1 VRKARK
7 IVLAALAATATS
19 VALGVG
25 LAPAG
30 SATPK
35 KRTVRVLDYYFSPA
49 KMTVPRNT
57 VVVWKW
63 PAGGGDAHDVVLK
76 KGPRGAKKFA
86 SEVFLADERFPQ
98 KLSVPGRYSIICTL
112 HPEQM
117 QQTIVV
123 SKR

>member
-1 VRKARK
+1 VSKARN
-7 IVLAALAATATS
+7 IALAALAATG

-25 LAPAG
+25 PAHAG

-35 KRTVRVLDYYFSPA
+35 KRSVKVLDYYFSPA
-49 KMTVPRNT
+49 KMTVPRYT

-86 SEVFLADERFPQ
+86 SEVFLADERFQQ
-98 KLSVPGRYSIICTL
+98 KLSVPGTYSIICTL
-112 HPEQM
+112 HPDQM
-117 QQTIVV
+117 KQTIVV

>member
-7 IVLAALAATATS
+7 IALVALAATG
-19 VALGVG
+19 VAAGV
-25 LAPAG
+25 LPAQAG
-30 SATPK
+30 SANPK
-35 KRTVRVLDYYFSPA
+35 KRTVLVRDYYFTPP

-76 KGPRGAKKFA
+76 KGPKGAKKFA

-98 KLSVPGRYSIICTL
+98 KLTVPGRYSIICTL
-112 HPEQM
+112 HENDM

-123 SKR
+123 AKR